1 MVTLYCISVEPCTYL
16 RKEDFEPALGRR
28 PRLTL
33 RAERLQVLEADC
45 AGRVLGVV
53 GRERIVVSSVAGGA
67 VGGRHIVAADPEIVT
82 KCQLK
87 WRYVPDVS
95 CWQG

>member
-1 MVTLYCISVEPCTYL
+1 MKSINHPTDSYL
-16 RKEDFEPALGRR
+16 RKEDLQPALRR
-28 PRLTL
+28 PRLLTL
-33 RAERLQVLEADC
+33 GAERLQLLEADC
-45 AGRVLGVV
+45 AGGVLGVV

-87 WRYVPDVS
+87 WRYVPD
-95 CWQG
+95 G